1 MKAMVFIWVLG
12 KEKKGN
18 GENWM
23 DRSAERGCMKKFPI
37 KIKTEI
43 TKIVII
49 GWEYIGLS
57 LANTFEKFTV
67 IE

>member
-23 DRSAERGCMKKFPI
+23 DRSTDGD
-37 KIKTEI
+37 T
-43 TKIVII
+43 
-49 GWEYIGLS
+49 
-57 LANTFEKFTV
+57 
-67 IE
+67 

>member
-1 MKAMVFIWVLG
+1 
-12 KEKKGN
+12 
-18 GENWM
+18 
-23 DRSAERGCMKKFPI
+23 MKKFPI

-57 LANTFEKFTV
+57 LANTFEKFGV